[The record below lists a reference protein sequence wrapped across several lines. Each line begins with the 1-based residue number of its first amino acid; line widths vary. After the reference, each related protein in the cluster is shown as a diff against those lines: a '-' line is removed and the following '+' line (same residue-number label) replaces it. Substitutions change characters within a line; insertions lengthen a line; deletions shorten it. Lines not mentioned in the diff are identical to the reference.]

1 MIITLIS
8 LMRRA
13 MTRAMNITLVTM
25 VVTTYFF
32 ASIMVVMLGL
42 MHMVVATIV
51 VMVAHN
57 HVDYRVST
65 YRHHNTS
72 LLWASTLS

>member
-1 MIITLIS
+1 MFATMIVAIYPIEFTVMAM
-8 LMRRA
+8 LMK
-13 MTRAMNITLVTM
+13 M
-25 VVTTYFF
+25 VM
-32 ASIMVVMLGL
+32 AAIM
-42 MHMVVATIV
+42 